1 MSANNAKSVSKKEN
15 SMDWRKDWREYLTT
29 TVSKEMKECMIR
41 VNIENGSMS
50 GVCKRGEEVV
60 EVTWNRREN
69 ENNVELILVHLKNHS
84 IRVLKGSEGE
94 ELTEM
99 DLSELVENEIVDL
112 NVDGRRWEGGVL
124 KEDVFGYGRL
134 YDEENRIEY
143 DGWIIEGKKR
153 CYGIEYWSD
162 TGLMKYSGCY
172 FNGLKNGYGILY
184 DLKGNV
190 IYRGYFNDDCGI
202 GENIEMKWG
211 RNSELSIDS
220 YVVTLMITNGFSSAN
235 SSLILNYSLISL
247 KQIEIGNDCFKKVSQ
262 FVIDGL
268 SELESV
274 KIGWSSFYLD
284 KSLRRDS
291 KCVIMNCDRLKEI
304 HVGGFS
310 FCYCESF
317 ELKNLPSLISIQLD
331 ESSFYQCNSVIFESM
346 NDRMNNKQI
355 YIDFNLSLLDMRFF
369 KEIMIQENR
378 MN

>member
-1 MSANNAKSVSKKEN
+1 
-15 SMDWRKDWREYLTT
+15 
-29 TVSKEMKECMIR
+29 
-41 VNIENGSMS
+41 
-50 GVCKRGEEVV
+50 
-60 EVTWNRREN
+60 
-69 ENNVELILVHLKNHS
+69 
-84 IRVLKGSEGE
+84 
-94 ELTEM
+94 M

-190 IYRGYFNDDCGI
+190 IYRGY
-202 GENIEMKWG
+202 
-211 RNSELSIDS
+211 
-220 YVVTLMITNGFSSAN
+220 VVTLMITNGFSSAN
-235 SSLILNYSLISL
+235 SSLILNYPLMSL

-304 HVGGFS
+304 H
-310 FCYCESF
+310 
-317 ELKNLPSLISIQLD
+317 NLPSLISIQLD
-331 ESSFYQCNSVIFESM
+331 ESSFYQCNSVIFENLYRLQSITLGYEVFQGDYDTRESNELIM
-346 NDRMNNKQI
+346 KNLPC
-355 YIDFNLSLLDMRFF
+355 LSLIKGDTGSMYNVGKVVLESND
-369 KEIMIQENR
+369 
-378 MN
+378 

>member
-1 MSANNAKSVSKKEN
+1 M
-15 SMDWRKDWREYLTT
+15 
-29 TVSKEMKECMIR
+29 
-41 VNIENGSMS
+41 
-50 GVCKRGEEVV
+50 
-60 EVTWNRREN
+60 
-69 ENNVELILVHLKNHS
+69 
-84 IRVLKGSEGE
+84 
-94 ELTEM
+94 
-99 DLSELVENEIVDL
+99 
-112 NVDGRRWEGGVL
+112 
-124 KEDVFGYGRL
+124 
-134 YDEENRIEY
+134 
-143 DGWIIEGKKR
+143 
-153 CYGIEYWSD
+153 
-162 TGLMKYSGCY
+162 
-172 FNGLKNGYGILY
+172 
-184 DLKGNV
+184 
-190 IYRGYFNDDCGI
+190 
-202 GENIEMKWG
+202 
-211 RNSELSIDS
+211 
-220 YVVTLMITNGFSSAN
+220 
-235 SSLILNYSLISL
+235 
-247 KQIEIGNDCFKKVSQ
+247 
-262 FVIDGL
+262 IDGL